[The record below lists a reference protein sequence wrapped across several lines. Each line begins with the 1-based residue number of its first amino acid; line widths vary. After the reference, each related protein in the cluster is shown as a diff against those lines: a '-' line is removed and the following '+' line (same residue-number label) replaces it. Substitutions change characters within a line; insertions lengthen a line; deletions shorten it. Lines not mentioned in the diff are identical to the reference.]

1 MEAANRRI
9 LVVDDDPR
17 IGRLTGKLLSK
28 MFLGANVFVSP
39 SGPAG
44 LEVVR
49 QHRPHVIILDHVM
62 PEMDGKEF
70 LRDLRTD
77 TWGRDIPVLVM
88 SGYDLD
94 VLYREEPKVEFLR
107 KPPRRGAI
115 EDALVKLLVQILGGK
130 PVYECT
136 EEFLALRESLGEK
149 LFVERTPSRRS
160 LNLLGRWRKR

>member
-1 MEAANRRI
+1 MDAPSRRI

-44 LEVVR
+44 LDVVR

-77 TWGRDIPVLVM
+77 TWGATFRCW
-88 SGYDLD
+88 S
-94 VLYREEPKVEFLR
+94 
-107 KPPRRGAI
+107 
-115 EDALVKLLVQILGGK
+115 
-130 PVYECT
+130 
-136 EEFLALRESLGEK
+136 
-149 LFVERTPSRRS
+149 
-160 LNLLGRWRKR
+160 